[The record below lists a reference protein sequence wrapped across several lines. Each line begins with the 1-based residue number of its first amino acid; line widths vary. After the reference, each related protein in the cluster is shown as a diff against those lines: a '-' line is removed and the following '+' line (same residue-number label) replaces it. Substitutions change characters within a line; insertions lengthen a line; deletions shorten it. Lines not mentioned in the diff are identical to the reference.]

1 MYKFFTILLFTFGI
15 AVTTNDIYDNS
26 YALIIGIDKY
36 DNVSN
41 LDYAVDDANSIR
53 NLLIEQF
60 RFSPKNVTLLINEKA
75 TYTTIKKSLSYIT
88 TQTGENDRILVF
100 FAGHGE
106 TIDLPEGGEMGFLIP
121 VDGEKGDLYGTS
133 LEMDELRKVSSLS
146 KAKHILYLVDACY
159 GGLAAINARALD
171 VSSAGFIDKITRNKS
186 RQIITAGGRGEPVI
200 EKAEWGHSAFTLNI
214 LRGLK
219 DWNADLNW
227 DGIVTGDE
235 LGLFLKD
242 KVTIDSENKQTP
254 QSRRFTSHEGEF
266 VFINHKLPL
275 GEGIPIWVDG
285 EKDNKRQKDFTL
297 SQLGILEN
305 NKISIHEWNK
315 YKENGVSFDNFITY
329 KHEIKYKSKALVRS
343 ILFPGWGQYYTENTA
358 RGLIYSSS
366 FIFGVINIVCSPK
379 LLNIPPFNDPLTGKI
394 LLLYT
399 SIISYGMAPL
409 DAVVSVN
416 IYNRELQKKYNIGFT
431 PFHHHNQVSVNL
443 SYIF

>member
-1 MYKFFTILLFTFGI
+1 
-15 AVTTNDIYDNS
+15 
-26 YALIIGIDKY
+26 IIGIDKY

-266 VFINHKLPL
+266 VFINHKFPS

-343 ILFPGWGQYYTENTA
+343 ILLPGWGQYYTENTA
-358 RGLIYSSS
+358 RGLIYSSA
-366 FIFGVINIVCSPK
+366 FIFGVINIVCSPS
-379 LLNIPPFNDPLTGKI
+379 LLNKPPFNDPLTGKI
-394 LLLYT
+394 LFLYT
-399 SIISYGMAPL
+399 SIISYGIAPL

-416 IYNRELQKKYNIGFT
+416 VYNRELQKKYNISFT
-431 PFHHHNQVSVNL
+431 PFH
-443 SYIF
+443 